1 MRIMMNDTAI
11 VTCFYTN
18 LYGTKYGGRLGREA
32 HYIHSLLSL
41 LKITNADFI
50 IYCDP
55 SQKEMLQ
62 ERVEPLNK
70 TNVKIIGYSLDNF
83 YMRDLFAR
91 YKNTEA
97 AISSHRCQ
105 ELQYLKTYWMNKL
118 KGYDYVFWIDVGISY
133 SGLIPDKHLIF
144 QTEIEYFNSDLFCDD
159 LINGM
164 KKATQDKFLILAIN
178 NHFPT
183 LYRFLIDAFYDKK
196 LTEISHHTIGGIL
209 GGKKETIYRFQ
220 NMFSTLAEDVIT
232 NIKEVHDEECI
243 YNILCDRNPDMFN
256 VQTFDMWWHEDNL
269 HSIYQDNIEKMEE
282 VKHLKSFYNVLED
295 LVNLGKQP

>member
-1 MRIMMNDTAI
+1 LEIIMNDTAI

-18 LYGTKYGGRLGREA
+18 LYGTKYGGRLGREW
-32 HYIHSLLSL
+32 HYLESLLSL
-41 LKITNADFI
+41 LKISNADFI

-62 ERVEPLNK
+62 EHIKQLNK

-83 YMRDLFAR
+83 YMRDLFTQ
-91 YKNTEA
+91 YKNIEEA
-97 AISSHRCQ
+97 ASSQRCQ

-144 QTEIEYFNSDLFCDD
+144 QKELEYFNSGLFCDD

-164 KKATQDKFLILAIN
+164 KKSSQDKFLMLAIN
-178 NHFPT
+178 NHFPG
-183 LYRFLIDAFYDKK
+183 LYRFLINAYYDKT
-196 LTEISHHTIGGIL
+196 LDEIPHHVIGGIL
-209 GGKKETIYRFQ
+209 GGKKEIVYRFQ

-243 YNILCDRNPDMFN
+243 YNILWNRNPDMFN

>member
-1 MRIMMNDTAI
+1 MNDTAI

-18 LYGTKYGGRLGREA
+18 LYGTKYGGRLGREW
-32 HYIHSLLSL
+32 HYLQSLLSL

-62 ERVEPLNK
+62 EHIESLNK

-97 AISSHRCQ
+97 ATSSQRCQ

-144 QTEIEYFNSDLFCDD
+144 KTELEYFNSDLFCDD
-159 LINGM
+159 LIIGM
-164 KKATQDKFLILAIN
+164 KKAAQDKFLMLAIN
-178 NHFPT
+178 NHFPN
-183 LYRFLIDAFYDKK
+183 LYRFLVDSYYDKK
-196 LTEISHHTIGGIL
+196 LTEIQHHAIGGIL
-209 GGKKETIYRFQ
+209 GGKKEIVYRFQ
-220 NMFSTLAEDVIT
+220 NMFSSLAEEVIMNT
-232 NIKEVHDEECI
+232 KEVYDEESI
-243 YNILCDRNPDMFN
+243 YNILLDRNPDMFN

-269 HSIYQDNIEKMEE
+269 HSIYSSELERIEE
-282 VKHLKSFYNVLED
+282 VKHLKSFYNTLED
-295 LVNLGKQP
+295 LVNLGNHHD

>member
-1 MRIMMNDTAI
+1 MNDTAI

-18 LYGTKYGGRLGREA
+18 LYGTKYGGRLGREW
-32 HYIHSLLSL
+32 HYLESLLSL

-50 IYCDP
+50 VYCDP
-55 SQKEMLQ
+55 SQKEMLK
-62 ERVEPLNK
+62 ERIDPLNK
-70 TNVKIIGYSLDNF
+70 TNVKLIGYSLDNF
-83 YMRDLFAR
+83 YMRDLFAQ
-91 YKNTEA
+91 YKNIEHA
-97 AISSHRCQ
+97 ASSQRCQ

-144 QTEIEYFNSDLFCDD
+144 QKELEYFNSGLFCDD

-164 KKATQDKFLILAIN
+164 KKAAQDKFLMLAIN
-178 NHFPT
+178 NHFPG
-183 LYRFLIDAFYDKK
+183 LYRFLIDAYYGKTLD
-196 LTEISHHTIGGIL
+196 EIPHHVIGGIL
-209 GGKKETIYRFQ
+209 GGKKEIVYRFQ

-243 YNILCDRNPDMFN
+243 YNILWDRNPDMFN

-269 HSIYQDNIEKMEE
+269 HSIYQDNIEKIEE
-282 VKHLKSFYNVLED
+282 VKHLKSFYNTLED

>member
-1 MRIMMNDTAI
+1 MNDTAM

-32 HYIHSLLSL
+32 HYLESLISL

-55 SQKEMLQ
+55 SQKEVLQ

-97 AISSHRCQ
+97 AISSQRCQ

-118 KGYDYVFWIDVGISY
+118 KGYDYVFWIDIGISY

-144 QTEIEYFNSDLFCDD
+144 QKEIEYFNSGLFCDD
-159 LINGM
+159 LIIGM
-164 KKATQDKFLILAIN
+164 KKAAQNKFLMLAIN
-178 NHFPT
+178 NHFPN
-183 LYRFLIDAFYDKK
+183 LYRFLIDAYYDKK
-196 LTEISHHTIGGIL
+196 LTEIPHHAIGGIL
-209 GGKKETIYRFQ
+209 GGKKEIVYRFQ
-220 NMFSTLAEDVIT
+220 NMFSTLAEDVIM
-232 NIKEVHDEECI
+232 NIKEVHDEESI
-243 YNILCDRNPDMFN
+243 YNILLDRNPDMFN

-269 HSIYQDNIEKMEE
+269 HSIYSSELERIEE
-282 VKHLKSFYNVLED
+282 VKHLKSFYNILED
-295 LVNLGKQP
+295 LVNLGRQP